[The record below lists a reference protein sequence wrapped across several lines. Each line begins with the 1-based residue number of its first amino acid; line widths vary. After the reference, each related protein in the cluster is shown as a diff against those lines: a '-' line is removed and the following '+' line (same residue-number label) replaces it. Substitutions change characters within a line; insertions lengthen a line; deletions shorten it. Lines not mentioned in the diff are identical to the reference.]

1 MGQSQRGES
10 EIGNDPISETVPEF
24 RGGLWVLIAQISEG
38 EIAEFK
44 KTRADLVREA
54 FIISGP

>member
-44 KTRADLVREA
+44 KTRADLVR
-54 FIISGP
+54 